1 MNPISD
7 VTKAVTS
14 NISVAKVVGWL
25 TLALLSF
32 AAADALGITDWVLYP
47 FSQAKMKFM
56 PKSS

>member
-1 MNPISD
+1 MNPVSE

-32 AAADALGITDWVLYP
+32 AAADALGWTDWILYP
-47 FSQAKMKFM
+47 FTNAKMKLNM
-56 PKSS
+56 HKS